1 MTGKEKYHKRIW
13 VKWVLGGKPPPIYQ
27 TAVLGQPPCQV
38 LHFIASLGLPRK
50 GLSQWGNEA
59 SKMQRGK
66 HPCAP
71 PPMSPASTLVLFQLL
86 APDCT
91 SLTWTHLLRTVLKY
105 LQPLSALQAL
115 ARHLLDSSIP
125 SNHAVLTSG
134 LIICHPQLHPSS
146 LSLRSLAMTQ
156 LAASFLLW
164 FLELATQGSA
174 IFSLSRMG
182 RLGDG
187 PAALY
192 SALLRLCCCCCC
204 LASSLHSWILF
215 VLLVGVIFVLHLN
228 QNVARS
234 EVILSSC
241 LKWVRYW
248 STGPR
253 SFHVWMDCDQHPKAS
268 TVATRTGTLL
278 GLVLRN
284 YSIK

>member
-1 MTGKEKYHKRIW
+1 MG
-13 VKWVLGGKPPPIYQ
+13 LGRKTSPPPFIKQ
-27 TAVLGQPPCQV
+27 LFWGSRHVRCFISLLPWGFPGRGCHSEGMKPQRWSGENIAVPHPQCLQLQPQCCFSCWLLTAQASRELASWELYWSTC
-38 LHFIASLGLPRK
+38 SLGRK
-50 GLSQWGNEA
+50 
-59 SKMQRGK
+59 
-66 HPCAP
+66 PFV
-71 PPMSPASTLVLFQLL
+71 SPS
-86 APDCT
+86 
-91 SLTWTHLLRTVLKY
+91 
-105 LQPLSALQAL
+105 SALQAL

-187 PAALY
+187 PAALC

-204 LASSLHSWILF
+204 LASSLHSCILF
-215 VLLVGVIFVLHLN
+215 VFLVGVIFVLHLN

-234 EVILSSC
+234 EAILSSC
-241 LKWVRYW
+241 LEWVRYW

-253 SFHVWMDCDQHPKAS
+253 SFHVWMDYDQHPKAS
-268 TVATRTGTLL
+268 TVATSTGTLL
-278 GLVLRN
+278 GLVLKN